1 MLIAQLSD
9 LHIKADGALAY
20 AGKVD
25 TYTALQRAVD
35 HLNSINPRPDLVLVS
50 GDLGDFGTP
59 AEYRQ
64 ARLALD
70 RLLMPFYVIPGN
82 HDERSAMREGFTD
95 HVYLPAGQGHLSYA
109 LDSVLEDQPLRL
121 VALDTSEPGKPY
133 GLMDA
138 ERVQWLDRMLS
149 ERPEDRTLLFM
160 HHPPVAVGITHMDV
174 QCLQEAERL
183 AVVLRRHPQVELI
196 LCGHLHRPVE
206 FIWEGRPV
214 YVAPAHNHAVT
225 LDLVPGAPSSFSLEP
240 PMLRLIYLDP
250 ESGVL
255 ISHMTHVGANDG
267 PYPFFDAAGRLID

>member
-9 LHIKADGALAY
+9 LHIKAGGALAY

-25 TYTALQRAVD
+25 TYTALECAVD
-35 HLNSINPRPDLVLVS
+35 HLNAMKPRPDLVMVS
-50 GDLGDFGTP
+50 GDLGDFGTL

-70 RLLMPFYVIPGN
+70 RLEMPFHVIPGN
-82 HDERSAMREGFTD
+82 HDERGAMREGFAD
-95 HVYLPAGQGHLSYA
+95 HAYLPSGEGHLSYA
-109 LDSVLEDQPLRL
+109 LEDQPLRL

-133 GLMDA
+133 GLMDS
-138 ERVQWLDRMLS
+138 ERVQWLESTLS
-149 ERPEDRTLLFM
+149 ERPEERTLLFM
-160 HHPPVAVGITHMDV
+160 HHPPLAVGITHMDV

-225 LDLVPGAPSSFSLEP
+225 LDLEPGAASSFTLEP
-240 PMLRLIYLDP
+240 ALIRLLYLHPD
-250 ESGVL
+250 SGTL
-255 ISHMTHVGANDG
+255 LSHMTPVGNCDG

>member
-25 TYTALQRAVD
+25 TYRALERAVG
-35 HLNSINPRPDLVLVS
+35 HLNDLKPQPDLVLVS
-50 GDLGDFGTP
+50 GDLGDFGTL

-70 RLLMPFYVIPGN
+70 RLQMPFYVIPGN
-82 HDERSAMREGFTD
+82 HDERSALRQGFAD
-95 HVYLPAGQGHLSYA
+95 HTYLPDGEGHLSY
-109 LDSVLEDQPLRL
+109 VLEDQPLRL
-121 VALDTSEPGKPY
+121 IALDTSEPGKPY

-138 ERVQWLDRMLS
+138 DRVAWLDSTLS
-149 ERPEDRTLLFM
+149 ERPEERTLLFM
-160 HHPPVAVGITHMDV
+160 HHPPVAVGITHMDL

-225 LDLVPGAPSSFSLEP
+225 LDLQPDAESSFSLEP
-240 PMLRLIYLDP
+240 ALIRLIYLHPD
-250 ESGVL
+250 SRTL
-255 ISHMTHVGANDG
+255 ISHMTPVGNSEG
-267 PYPFFDAAGRLID
+267 PYPFFDGSGRLID